1 MQIPNR
7 EEAAMFER
15 GEKVLCVHPG
25 GPWYRVS
32 NGNNIAGPRRGQIC
46 TLNGDVRHYFG
57 ADYVGLVGWGPDCW
71 EAAYFVPLKKTQT
84 DISVFTE
91 ILTKCPAPRPVR
103 APADG
108 PLVLNWIEWL
118 KLTD

>member
-1 MQIPNR
+1 
-7 EEAAMFER
+7 MFER

-91 ILTKCPAPRPVR
+91 ILTKCPAPRAVR